1 MMTIVSSAGPSIR
14 RSIARRLQLST
25 RETMALE
32 WAGDKTGRAAKI
44 LLGRRD
50 MKPTEVYRLLLN
62 MPDEAVALVMAK
74 GLTFTKNSEG
84 VRRLRKRLLRFMK
97 QDRSMTTIVNGEDL
111 KRLGLKPGPHF
122 KTILDRLLDERLDGR
137 ITGVAQERDR
147 ARTLVERYG

>member
-1 MMTIVSSAGPSIR
+1 MLPS
-14 RSIARRLQLST
+14 
-25 RETMALE
+25 
-32 WAGDKTGRAAKI
+32 
-44 LLGRRD
+44 
-50 MKPTEVYRLLLN
+50 EVYRLLLN
-62 MPDEAVALVMAK
+62 MQDEAVALVMAK

-111 KRLGLKPGPHF
+111 KRLGLKPGRHF

-137 ITGVAQERDR
+137 ITGLAQERDR

>member
-1 MMTIVSSAGPSIR
+1 MSIVSSAGSSIR
-14 RSIARRLQLST
+14 HAIARRLQLST
-25 RETMALE
+25 RETTALE
-32 WAGDKTGRAAKI
+32 WAGDKTGRTAKI

-50 MKPTEVYRLLLN
+50 MLPSEVYRLLLN

-74 GLTFTKNSEG
+74 GLTFTKNSGG
-84 VRRLRKRLLRFMK
+84 VRRLRKRLLRFMR

-147 ARTLVERYG
+147 ARTLGERYG

>member
-1 MMTIVSSAGPSIR
+1 MLPS
-14 RSIARRLQLST
+14 
-25 RETMALE
+25 
-32 WAGDKTGRAAKI
+32 
-44 LLGRRD
+44 
-50 MKPTEVYRLLLN
+50 EVYRLLLN

-111 KRLGLKPGPHF
+111 KQLGLKPGPHF